1 MLDVGCWMFDVQPP
15 AGAEAASGA
24 LYNSRAIWAL
34 GVEPC
39 AVGLSIQMVCWGGG
53 RAVTTDSARSGDHR
67 LAVTYAPVAVGR
79 TLMHASGRTL
89 MPDSLGVHPLFDV
102 CSFQTQMVRN
112 RVWGG
117 VTKKY
122 HAKAHPLIGAEIDDH
137 WAGHRPENLLG
148 A

>member
-1 MLDVGCWMFDVQPP
+1 MFSRPQGPRLRAAPSTIPAPFGRWVLSPAQLASPFRWCVG
-15 AGAEAASGA
+15 E
-24 LYNSRAIWAL
+24 
-34 GVEPC
+34 
-39 AVGLSIQMVCWGGG
+39 GG